1 MAGIPVAEEKQRR
14 GLSDGGA
21 YVILTIAM
29 AAWSGNIVVARAI
42 VDVVPPFVFSLG
54 RWSIAFLA
62 VLPFVAGELYAKRAI
77 IFRQWPLLLFLGV
90 LSVTLANGLTYVGA
104 TMSTAINGAMV
115 TSAGPMATVAV
126 AYLYFRERAS
136 WRQIQGI
143 VLSSVGVLTIL
154 AHGSVENLA
163 QLSFNWG
170 DLLYFFGILAWAL
183 YSLLLRRVSP
193 ELSPLVVVTLMFA
206 VGILTFLPL
215 HLIFEEKSFGEIPPT
230 LPVIAAFFYVGLFP
244 SVLSFISWNVAV
256 KVIGTNRAIP
266 FNHLNPLITTML
278 AFLFLHE
285 EIAAYH
291 LAGAALIFAGIF
303 LAGRKSRP

>member
-1 MAGIPVAEEKQRR
+1 MAETPVAAEGRR
-14 GLSDGGA
+14 KGLSDGGA
-21 YVILTIAM
+21 YLILTVAM
-29 AAWSGNIVVARAI
+29 AAWSGNIVVARAV

-54 RWSIAFLA
+54 RWSIAFMA

-77 IFRQWPLLLFLGV
+77 ILRQWPLFLFLGV

-126 AYLYFRERAS
+126 AYLVFRERTT
-136 WRQIQGI
+136 WGQIQGI
-143 VLSSVGVLTIL
+143 VLSSIGVLTIL
-154 AHGSVENLA
+154 THGSVENLA

-170 DLLYFFGILAWAL
+170 DLFYFLGIIAWAL
-183 YSLLLRRVSP
+183 YSLLLRRVSL
-193 ELSPLVVVTLMFA
+193 ELSPLVVVTLMFG

-215 HLIFEEKSFGEIPPT
+215 HLIFEQKSFSEIPLT
-230 LPVIAAFFYVGLFP
+230 LPIVAAFFYVGLFP
-244 SVLSFISWNVAV
+244 SVLSFISWNAAV

-266 FNHLNPLITTML
+266 FNHLNPLITTFL

-291 LAGAALIFAGIF
+291 LLGAALIFAGIF
-303 LAGRKSRP
+303 LAGRKSRA